1 LSETEDVSLMSGT
14 VPLIFV
20 SLAVEGV
27 VEDETVGGEFT
38 RAASVLVD
46 EVEGADFLSLAE
58 VEGSS
63 VAEMASL
70 KVAGA
75 GVIVDDLVEAT
86 TLLSDELE
94 TGVATA
100 AGVDVGPFEV
110 AVEVAEVVEEV
121 VEVDEAGLTSMA
133 LVAEDF
139 DLVMIK
145 EIS

>member
-27 VEDETVGGEFT
+27 VEDGAVNGEFP

-63 VAEMASL
+63 VAEMALL

-110 AVEVAEVVEEV
+110 AVEVAEVVEV

-133 LVAEDF
+133 FVAEDL
-139 DLVMIK
+139 DLVMVK

>member
-1 LSETEDVSLMSGT
+1 M
-14 VPLIFV
+14 
-20 SLAVEGV
+20 
-27 VEDETVGGEFT
+27 
-38 RAASVLVD
+38 
-46 EVEGADFLSLAE
+46 
-58 VEGSS
+58 
-63 VAEMASL
+63 

-110 AVEVAEVVEEV
+110 AVEVAEVVEDV

-133 LVAEDF
+133 LVAEALN
-139 DLVMIK
+139 LVMVK
-145 EIS
+145 EI

>member
-1 LSETEDVSLMSGT
+1 LSVTEDVSLMSGT

-27 VEDETVGGEFT
+27 VEDGAVGGEFT

-58 VEGSS
+58 VECSL

-70 KVAGA
+70 KVTGA

-86 TLLSDELE
+86 TLLTDELE
-94 TGVATA
+94 TGAATA
-100 AGVDVGPFEV
+100 SGVDVGPFEV
-110 AVEVAEVVEEV
+110 AVEVAEVVEV

-133 LVAEDF
+133 LVAEDL
-139 DLVMIK
+139 DLVMVK

>member
-1 LSETEDVSLMSGT
+1 MSGT

-27 VEDETVGGEFT
+27 VEDGTVSGEFT

-110 AVEVAEVVEEV
+110 AVEVAEVVEV
-121 VEVDEAGLTSMA
+121 VEVDEAGL
-133 LVAEDF
+133 
-139 DLVMIK
+139 
-145 EIS
+145 

>member
-1 LSETEDVSLMSGT
+1 MSGT

-133 LVAEDF
+133 LVAEDL
-139 DLVMIK
+139 DLVMVK

>member
-1 LSETEDVSLMSGT
+1 VL
-14 VPLIFV
+14 LIFV

-27 VEDETVGGEFT
+27 VEDGAVGEEFT
-38 RAASVLVD
+38 RAASVLED

-58 VEGSS
+58 VECSL
-63 VAEMASL
+63 VAEMALL

-75 GVIVDDLVEAT
+75 RVIVDDLVEAT

-133 LVAEDF
+133 LVAEDL
-139 DLVMIK
+139 DLVMVK

>member
-1 LSETEDVSLMSGT
+1 LSETEEVSLMSGT

-27 VEDETVGGEFT
+27 VEDGAVGGEFT

-46 EVEGADFLSLAE
+46 EVKGADFLSLAE
-58 VEGSS
+58 VEGSL

-133 LVAEDF
+133 LVAEDL
-139 DLVMIK
+139 DLVMVK

>member
-1 LSETEDVSLMSGT
+1 MSGT

-27 VEDETVGGEFT
+27 VEDGAVGGEFT

-75 GVIVDDLVEAT
+75 GVIVDDFVEAT
-86 TLLSDELE
+86 TLISDELE

-110 AVEVAEVVEEV
+110 AVEVAEVIEEV
-121 VEVDEAGLTSMA
+121 VVDEAGLTSMA
-133 LVAEDF
+133 LVAEDL
-139 DLVMIK
+139 DLVMVK

>member
-1 LSETEDVSLMSGT
+1 
-14 VPLIFV
+14 VPLILV

-27 VEDETVGGEFT
+27 VEDGEFT
-38 RAASVLVD
+38 RAASMLVD

-58 VEGSS
+58 VKGSS

-110 AVEVAEVVEEV
+110 AVEVAVVVEEV
-121 VEVDEAGLTSMA
+121 VKVDEEGLTSMA
-133 LVAEDF
+133 LAAEDL
-139 DLVMIK
+139 DLVMV
-145 EIS
+145 

>member
-27 VEDETVGGEFT
+27 VEDGAVGGEFT

-63 VAEMASL
+63 VAEMALL

-133 LVAEDF
+133 LVAEDL
-139 DLVMIK
+139 DLVMVK

>member
-1 LSETEDVSLMSGT
+1 LSETKDVSLMSGT
-14 VPLIFV
+14 VLLIFV

-27 VEDETVGGEFT
+27 VEDGAVGGEFT

>member
-1 LSETEDVSLMSGT
+1 LSETEDVSLKSGT

-27 VEDETVGGEFT
+27 VDDGTVGGELT

-46 EVEGADFLSLAE
+46 EEGVDFLSLAE
-58 VEGSS
+58 VESSS
-63 VAEMASL
+63 VAEMALL

-121 VEVDEAGLTSMA
+121 VEVDEAELTFMA
-133 LVAEDF
+133 LVAENL
-139 DLVMIK
+139 DLVMVK

>member
-1 LSETEDVSLMSGT
+1 MSGT

-27 VEDETVGGEFT
+27 VEDGAVGGEFT

-63 VAEMASL
+63 VAEMALL

-133 LVAEDF
+133 LVAEDL
-139 DLVMIK
+139 DLVMVK

>member
-133 LVAEDF
+133 LVAEDL
-139 DLVMIK
+139 DLVMVK

>member
-1 LSETEDVSLMSGT
+1 LSDTEDVSLMSGT
-14 VPLIFV
+14 VPLILV

-27 VEDETVGGEFT
+27 VEDGTVGGEFT

-58 VEGSS
+58 VERSL

-133 LVAEDF
+133 LVAEDL
-139 DLVMIK
+139 DLVMVK

>member
-1 LSETEDVSLMSGT
+1 LSETEDVSLKSGT

-27 VEDETVGGEFT
+27 VDDGTVGGELT

-46 EVEGADFLSLAE
+46 EEGVDFLSLAE
-58 VEGSS
+58 VESSS
-63 VAEMASL
+63 VAEMALL

-133 LVAEDF
+133 LVAEDL
-139 DLVMIK
+139 DLVMVK

>member
-1 LSETEDVSLMSGT
+1 LSETEDVSLKSGT

-27 VEDETVGGEFT
+27 VDDGTVGGELT

-46 EVEGADFLSLAE
+46 EEGVDFLSLAE
-58 VEGSS
+58 VESSS
-63 VAEMASL
+63 VAEMALL

-110 AVEVAEVVEEV
+110 AVEVAEVVEV

-133 LVAEDF
+133 LVAEDL
-139 DLVMIK
+139 DLVMVK

>member
-1 LSETEDVSLMSGT
+1 MSETEDVSLMSGT
-14 VPLIFV
+14 APLIFV

-27 VEDETVGGEFT
+27 VKDGTVGGEFT

-63 VAEMASL
+63 VAEIASL

-110 AVEVAEVVEEV
+110 AVEVAEVVEELI
-121 VEVDEAGLTSMA
+121 EVDEAGLTSMA
-133 LVAEDF
+133 LVAEDL
-139 DLVMIK
+139 DLVIVK
-145 EIS
+145 EI

>member
-1 LSETEDVSLMSGT
+1 MSGT

-27 VEDETVGGEFT
+27 VEDGTVGGEFT

-121 VEVDEAGLTSMA
+121 VEVDEAGLTFMA
-133 LVAEDF
+133 LVAEDL
-139 DLVMIK
+139 DLVMVK
-145 EIS
+145 EI

>member
-1 LSETEDVSLMSGT
+1 
-14 VPLIFV
+14 
-20 SLAVEGV
+20 
-27 VEDETVGGEFT
+27 
-38 RAASVLVD
+38 VLVD

-58 VEGSS
+58 VEGSL

-86 TLLSDELE
+86 TLLTNELE

-100 AGVDVGPFEV
+100 AGVDVGPLEV

-121 VEVDEAGLTSMA
+121 VKVDEAGLTSMA
-133 LVAEDF
+133 IVAEDL
-139 DLVMIK
+139 DLVMVK

>member
-1 LSETEDVSLMSGT
+1 
-14 VPLIFV
+14 
-20 SLAVEGV
+20 
-27 VEDETVGGEFT
+27 
-38 RAASVLVD
+38 VLVD
-46 EVEGADFLSLAE
+46 EVERADFLSLAE

-75 GVIVDDLVEAT
+75 GVVVNDLVEAT

-100 AGVDVGPFEV
+100 EGVDVGPFEIAVEV
-110 AVEVAEVVEEV
+110 AEVVEEVAEVVEEV

-133 LVAEDF
+133 LVAEDL
-139 DLVMIK
+139 DLVMVK

>member
-1 LSETEDVSLMSGT
+1 MSETEDVSLMSGT

-27 VEDETVGGEFT
+27 VEDGTAGGEFT

-121 VEVDEAGLTSMA
+121 VEVDEAGLTFMA
-133 LVAEDF
+133 LVAEDL
-139 DLVMIK
+139 DLVMVK
-145 EIS
+145 EI

>member
-1 LSETEDVSLMSGT
+1 LSETEDVSLKSGT

-27 VEDETVGGEFT
+27 VDDGTVGGELT

-46 EVEGADFLSLAE
+46 EEGVDFLSLAE
-58 VEGSS
+58 VESSS
-63 VAEMASL
+63 VAEMALL

-133 LVAEDF
+133 LVAEDL
-139 DLVMIK
+139 DLVMVR